1 MRCAFIR
8 NSECIE
14 LVYMTYAAKDFATS
28 LMDAASAE
36 RNFSR
41 KSVL

>member
-1 MRCAFIR
+1 MRIMIR
-8 NSECIE
+8 IE
-14 LVYMTYAAKDFATS
+14 LVYMTFITEDFATS
-28 LMDAASAE
+28 LTDAASVE